1 MSGSESIQSHSN
13 RRATLATL
21 ILLGFGAHAQVA
33 LTQEASDPLEK
44 CFSTSDSA
52 ARLACFDSEMHRRH
66 AATESTHTAPSTGA
80 SLTTAPPRTADD
92 TLGLDG
98 RQLILKRKAEN
109 IPPGTPEPM
118 VVTLTRLTQHPGHQY
133 SFELANGQIWQ
144 STDAEGDLFLGPHE
158 TVTIR
163 AGVMGAFFLKTQ
175 NGLSIRVH
183 RLR

>member
-1 MSGSESIQSHSN
+1 M
-13 RRATLATL
+13 
-21 ILLGFGAHAQVA
+21 
-33 LTQEASDPLEK
+33 
-44 CFSTSDSA
+44 
-52 ARLACFDSEMHRRH
+52 
-66 AATESTHTAPSTGA
+66 
-80 SLTTAPPRTADD
+80 TTAPPRTADD